1 MKIASEV
8 LSLLKADILLEWRN
22 RTAINGILL
31 YLTSIV
37 FICYLSFNYQNNLIN
52 GATWNALFWII
63 ILFSAVN
70 AVAKSFIQV
79 NPGRILYLYTISSP
93 QGIILSKI
101 IYNTLLL
108 VFLGLVGFLFYLI
121 VLGNPVGNISLFILN
136 LILASIGFSSTLT
149 MISGIAARANHST
162 VLMAIL
168 SFPVILP
175 LLFMAMKISAN
186 SLVDLDISASYKELA
201 VLFAI
206 NVIVITISYL
216 LFPFLWRS

>member
-1 MKIASEV
+1 MKITGEV
-8 LSLLKADILLEWRN
+8 LALLKADILLEWRN

-37 FICYLSFNYQNNLIN
+37 FICYLSFNYQNNLIS

-79 NPGRILYLYTISSP
+79 SPGRILYLYTISSP

-101 IYNTLLL
+101 IYNSLLL
-108 VFLGLVGFLFYLI
+108 ILMGIIGFLFYSL
-121 VLGNPVGNISLFILN
+121 VLGNPIANISLFLYN
-136 LILASIGFSSTLT
+136 LILASVGFSAILT
-149 MISGIAARANHST
+149 MVSGIAAKANHST

-175 LLFMAMKISAN
+175 LLFMAMKISNIA
-186 SLVDLDISASYKELA
+186 LDDLDPSVSYDEFSVML
-201 VLFAI
+201 AI

>member
-1 MKIASEV
+1 MKIAGEV
-8 LSLLKADILLEWRN
+8 LALLKADILLEWRN

-37 FICYLSFNYQNNLIN
+37 FICYLSFNYQNNIVSE
-52 GATWNALFWII
+52 ATWNALFWII

-79 NPGRILYLYTISSP
+79 NPGRILYLYTLSSP

-108 VFLGLVGFLFYLI
+108 IFLGLIGFLFYLV
-121 VLGNPVGNISLFILN
+121 VLGNPVGNTSLFVFN
-136 LILASIGFSSTLT
+136 LLLASIGFSSILT
-149 MISGIAARANHST
+149 MTSGIAARANHST

-175 LLFMAMKISAN
+175 LLFIAMKISAHA
-186 SLVDLDISASYKELA
+186 LDDLDLSASYDELA
-201 VLFAI
+201 VLLAI
-206 NVIVITISYL
+206 NVIVLTISYM

>member
-1 MKIASEV
+1 MKIATEV
-8 LSLLKADILLEWRN
+8 FSLLKADILLEWRN

-37 FICYLSFNYQNNLIN
+37 FICYLSFNYQNNIISD
-52 GATWNALFWII
+52 ATWNALFWII

-108 VFLGLVGFLFYLI
+108 IFLGLVGFLFYLI
-121 VLGNPVGNISLFILN
+121 VLGNPVGNTSLFILN
-136 LILASIGFSSTLT
+136 LILAAIGFSSILT

-175 LLFMAMKISAN
+175 ILFMAMKISAN
-186 SLVDLDISASYKELA
+186 ALDNLDLSVSYDELS
-201 VLFAI
+201 VLLAI